1 MAPIAFSR
9 YKGYREV
16 IKCKRRSRPDRQ
28 LAYYKQNCIKCI
40 KRMQRDT
47 RKTTS

>member
-16 IKCKRRSRPDRQ
+16 IKCKRRSKEDRQ
-28 LAYYKQNCIKCI
+28 LEYYELNCIKCI
-40 KRMQRDT
+40 KPT
-47 RKTTS
+47 